1 MKAASR
7 SKSFCSLRLDAI
19 ELCLLH
25 SVVLLV
31 LVSAGMLD
39 SSRLALAGS
48 SDPYPPMF
56 RDADVFLKA
65 IELER
70 PKQKPQASLTGITV
84 PHHLLAA
91 DLMARG
97 FWRASTSGADRV
109 ILLSPDHFHHAR
121 HAFATTPRTFQT
133 VFGMVEPDY
142 PAISSL
148 LAQPELFEESNLFQG
163 EHGIA
168 ALLPFVAHFFP
179 KARIV
184 PIVISPNAAKADW
197 EQAISRLLPL
207 VTSRTLVVQSTDF
220 SHYLP
225 SWIAQQRDQETLNV
239 LSANSA
245 DQVALLVPSDHLDS
259 RGAQYIQMRLQSIL
273 GAKAPIVIANRNASE
288 YTHVYSNST
297 SYIVQL
303 FSKAALDPG
312 ALQYPDQQV
321 VYFGGDTFFGR
332 YLTQPLI
339 GEASRRAM
347 FAEIRR
353 ATGGLP
359 LIVNLEGVALDEVP
373 EQLPDDRH
381 AMPSGLAIPGLQ
393 AMNVVAASLANNHG
407 FDLGAVG
414 LDETLAALKRAG
426 VQALQHG
433 EIADLGKFRLVTLN
447 FVSKR
452 QIPGFPV
459 VQDGELNALCAHQ
472 ARPPLLAFV
481 HWGTEY
487 DTVAGDS
494 EHAIARQMLDCGV
507 AGIIGAHSHRAST
520 AIEATRGG
528 AQQITYSLGNLLF
541 DQNGSIGS
549 GAILELRVFSQG
561 TFATRLLP
569 IADVYDLG
577 RGLLPGA
584 TGTNSEENKAN

>member
-1 MKAASR
+1 MRDTHLRRPRAHSR
-7 SKSFCSLRLDAI
+7 RFSGWWNLIIPPHRLCSPNPSCLKS
-19 ELCLLH
+19 
-25 SVVLLV
+25 
-31 LVSAGMLD
+31 
-39 SSRLALAGS
+39 
-48 SDPYPPMF
+48 
-56 RDADVFLKA
+56 
-65 IELER
+65 
-70 PKQKPQASLTGITV
+70 
-84 PHHLLAA
+84 
-91 DLMARG
+91 
-97 FWRASTSGADRV
+97 
-109 ILLSPDHFHHAR
+109 
-121 HAFATTPRTFQT
+121 
-133 VFGMVEPDY
+133 
-142 PAISSL
+142 
-148 LAQPELFEESNLFQG
+148 SNLFQG

-179 KARIV
+179 KARIE
-184 PIVISPNAAKADW
+184 PIVISPNAVKADW
-197 EQAISRLLPL
+197 EQAISLLLPL
-207 VTSRTLVVQSTDF
+207 VTARTLIVQSTDF

-239 LSANSA
+239 LSANSP

-259 RGAQYIQMRLQSIL
+259 RGAQYVQMRLQSIL

-303 FSKAALDPG
+303 FSKAALDPT

-407 FDLGAVG
+407 FDLGPVG

-426 VQALQHG
+426 VRALQHG

-459 VQDGELNALCAHQ
+459 VQDGELNDLCAHQ
-472 ARPPLLAFV
+472 ARPPLLAFL

-487 DTVAGDS
+487 STVAGD
-494 EHAIARQMLDCGV
+494 
-507 AGIIGAHSHRAST
+507 
-520 AIEATRGG
+520 
-528 AQQITYSLGNLLF
+528 F
-541 DQNGSIGS
+541 
-549 GAILELRVFSQG
+549 
-561 TFATRLLP
+561 
-569 IADVYDLG
+569 
-577 RGLLPGA
+577 
-584 TGTNSEENKAN
+584 